1 MYVQVNG
8 AATIGISGWPVQVEV
23 DMGAGLPGMDIV
35 GLPDIAVKEAKE
47 RVRSAIKNSGYS
59 YPGKKIT
66 INLAPADLK
75 KDGSALDSAI
85 AVGILAASGQVEWHP
100 DNKIAVLGELG
111 LDGRLRPVDG
121 VLPMLIALQEAGI
134 KEVFVPEENRQEA
147 GAIKG
152 LITYP
157 VGYLGKIIRHL
168 QKEEVISPYRSE
180 FVAEQKARIYEDFSE
195 VQGQKGA
202 KRALEISAAGGHN
215 VLMVGPPGSG
225 KTMLAKRMGGILP
238 SLSEEE
244 SLEVSKIY
252 SVAGLLKG
260 KGLIQHPPFCSP
272 HHTASEASLIGGGRI
287 PKPGQVSLS
296 HRGVLYLDELPEFDR
311 SVLETLRQPMEEGSV
326 QVTRVHGSCDFPARF
341 ILLSSMNPCPCGH
354 LNDRSGEPCKCGHH
368 EIRRY
373 QKKISGPL
381 LDRFDLFVQVYSVPY
396 QELVGTQMEE
406 SSQIIR
412 ERVLKARAIQ
422 KERLQETKIF
432 VNGEMSHGQLKK
444 WVNLEERSA
453 KLVESA
459 FSRLG
464 LSARAYDRLL
474 RVGRTI
480 ADLDQS
486 ETVRPEHIAEAI
498 QFRQPILE

>member
-8 AATIGISGWPVQVEV
+8 AATVGISGWPVQVEV

-35 GLPDIAVKEAKE
+35 GLPDTAVKEAKE
-47 RVRSAIKNSGYS
+47 RVRSALKNSGYS

-75 KDGSALDSAI
+75 KDGSALDAAI
-85 AVGILAASGQVEWHP
+85 AIGILAASGQVEWQV
-100 DNKIAVLGELG
+100 DNQIAVLGELG

-134 KEVFVPEENRQEA
+134 SEVFVPEENRLEA
-147 GAIKG
+147 SALKT
-152 LITYP
+152 LATYP
-157 VGYLGKIIRHL
+157 VAYLSEIVKHL
-168 QKEEVISPYRSE
+168 QGEEKVARAEIPKLVQELSPIES
-180 FVAEQKARIYEDFSE
+180 DFSE
-195 VQGQKGA
+195 VQGQKAA
-202 KRALEISAAGGHN
+202 KRALEIAAAGGHN

-225 KTMLAKRMGGILP
+225 KTMLAKRMSGILP
-238 SLSEEE
+238 PLSEEE

-260 KGLIQHPPFCSP
+260 KGLIQQPPFCSP

-296 HRGVLYLDELPEFDR
+296 HRGVLYLDELPEFER
-311 SVLETLRQPMEEGSV
+311 SVLETLRQPLEEGTV
-326 QVTRVHGSCDFPARF
+326 QVTRVSGSCDFPARF
-341 ILLSSMNPCPCGH
+341 ILISSMNPCPCGLLH
-354 LNDRSGEPCKCGHH
+354 NTTGERCKCSQN

-396 QELVGTQMEE
+396 NELTGTQKEE
-406 SSQIIR
+406 SSEEIR
-412 ERVLKARAIQ
+412 TRILKSRAIQ
-422 KERLQETKIF
+422 TERLKDASIF
-432 VNGEMSHGQLKK
+432 VNGEMGHGQIKRM
-444 WVNLEERSA
+444 VQLEDRA
-453 KLVESA
+453 VKLVESA
-459 FSRLG
+459 FAKLG

-474 RVGRTI
+474 RVSRTI
-480 ADLDQS
+480 ADLEGS
-486 ETVRPEHIAEAI
+486 ETVKPEHVAEAI